1 MNNVRTDCFA
11 YNETQND
18 CDAFTETFCKYKECK
33 FYKEAPIRMQIN
45 KEIREYSLKAKNL

>member
-33 FYKEAPIRMQIN
+33 FYKEVPIRMQIN
-45 KEIREYSLKAKNL
+45 KEIREIL